1 VEVGPHLLSYRQ
13 TERTCAL
20 LARALAKDKPDGR
33 ASDALQEV
41 LDQLLKAS
49 VQVAGEPASSSYAV
63 DWTDLQTRSRP
74 PPAHGGECSDPEAA
88 WGRRHGQGRRD
99 EPFLGYYLQAVT
111 LVRDEA
117 AAEVPELVRRIHLAS
132 CKHDPPAALVPV
144 IERMRASGID
154 VGDLLADSGYSYRVA
169 ETWALPLRRL
179 KIELVQDLHPNHR
192 GPRGTHMG
200 AILAN
205 GSLYCPATP
214 PALPALSPLAPG
226 ANEQQVQ
233 AHDQKSQELSKYKL
247 APITGYDD
255 DGFRRVGCPA
265 AQGKVRCPLR
275 PESMTRPHDRP
286 QVLSRPSSRPPAAD
300 NAPSPCHRPSTP
312 RPPKSTTT
320 PPGGTGA
327 PTRAAPPPSAP
338 TRRSS
343 PGSTVRALTSGT
355 FGSSL
360 QVFRA

>member
-1 VEVGPHLLSYRQ
+1 
-13 TERTCAL
+13 
-20 LARALAKDKPDGR
+20 
-33 ASDALQEV
+33 
-41 LDQLLKAS
+41 
-49 VQVAGEPASSSYAV
+49 
-63 DWTDLQTRSRP
+63 
-74 PPAHGGECSDPEAA
+74 
-88 WGRRHGQGRRD
+88 
-99 EPFLGYYLQAVT
+99 LGYYLQAVT

-286 QVLSRPSSRPPAAD
+286 QVLSPPQQPPPCCRQRTITVPPSVNAKTAQKHDYPSRR
-300 NAPSPCHRPSTP
+300 HRRSYA
-312 RPPKSTTT
+312 R
-320 PPGGTGA
+320 
-327 PTRAAPPPSAP
+327 RAAAERANASVKPGFD
-338 TRRSS
+338 SS
-343 PGSTVRALTSGT
+343 GLD
-355 FGSSL
+355 
-360 QVFRA
+360 